1 MKTLTYSLIITS
13 LVLLVGIG
21 YKIINTQTLGGGA
34 GQVASSCTT
43 STVANATIGTTSST
57 VLAAHSNRAWARITQ
72 VQTTGGVATST
83 PFLSFNAGAVAVVN
97 SGVTLGTTTPSVD
110 FGRNTDFPYTGV
122 ITGIVGNVGG
132 ASNASTTVQVTEC
145 RY

>member
-34 GQVASSCTT
+34 GQVATSCTI
-43 STVANATIGTTSST
+43 STVTAVTVGNQVSST
-57 VLAAHSNRAWARITQ
+57 LLAAHSNRAWARIQ
-72 VQTTGGVATST
+72 SPQSATNT
-83 PFLSFNAGAVAVVN
+83 VFMSFNAGAAA
-97 SGVTLGTTTPSVD
+97 TLNNGLTIGQLNATTTTNLID
-110 FGRNTDFPYTGV
+110 FGKNTDFPYTGAV
-122 ITGIVGNVGG
+122 TGITNLG
-132 ASNASTTVQVTEC
+132 STTVLVTEC